1 MIGFILGAAAA
12 VGIAKLIRARR
23 RGMVGMCG
31 RGFGGRGYYPRR
43 RWFLRSLFE
52 RLDTTPG
59 QERVIV
65 QVLEELS
72 ENRRVLREEF
82 GRTRSDLAQ
91 AVQGGLIE
99 DTTLDE
105 AFARHDRLAAQL
117 RVSFVEALKKVME
130 VLDEPQRKKVAR
142 MLEGGRGFFGPP
154 VWA

>member
-1 MIGFILGAAAA
+1 MIGFILGAVAA
-12 VGIAKLIRARR
+12 VGIAKVVRARR
-23 RGMVGMCG
+23 RGMYR
-31 RGFGGRGYYPRR
+31 RGFGGPGFSRR

-65 QVLEELS
+65 QVLDELS
-72 ENRRVLREEF
+72 QNRKALREEF
-82 GRTRSDLAQ
+82 GRTRADLAQ

-99 DTTLDE
+99 DSTLED

-117 RVSFVEALKKVME
+117 RVAFVEAMKKLTE
-130 VLDEPQRKKVAR
+130 VLDEAQRKQVAR
-142 MLEGGRGFFGPP
+142 MLEGRGFFGGGP

>member
-1 MIGFILGAAAA
+1 MIGFILGAVAA
-12 VGIAKLIRARR
+12 VGIAKVVRARR
-23 RGMVGMCG
+23 RGMCRG
-31 RGFGGRGYYPRR
+31 GFGGPGFSRR

-65 QVLEELS
+65 QVLDELS
-72 ENRRVLREEF
+72 QNRKALREEF
-82 GRTRSDLAQ
+82 GRTRADLAQ
-91 AVQGGLIE
+91 AVEGGLIE
-99 DTTLDE
+99 DSTLEE

-130 VLDEPQRKKVAR
+130 VLDEAQRKQVAR
-142 MLEGGRGFFGPP
+142 MLEARGFFGGGP

>member
-1 MIGFILGAAAA
+1 MIGFILGAVAA
-12 VGIAKLIRARR
+12 VGIAKVIRARR
-23 RGMVGMCG
+23 RGMYGHGYG
-31 RGFGGRGYYPRR
+31 RPGFLRR

-65 QVLEELS
+65 QAFDELR
-72 ENRRVLREEF
+72 ENRKLLREEF
-82 GRTRSDLAQ
+82 GRTRTDLAQ
-91 AVQGGLIE
+91 AVAGGIIE

-117 RVSFVEALKKVME
+117 RVVFVEAMKKVLE
-130 VLDEPQRKKVAR
+130 VLDEGQRKQVAR
-142 MLEGGRGFFGPP
+142 MLEGRGFASGGP